1 MKDINLKDYESIRT
15 KNFKSDIIVDILSL
29 SAGLDMAINAIKE
42 GEITK
47 KAREALTDIISKSY
61 LLFTY
66 RVALQ
71 ILKEESLVDEDI
83 SVTDI
88 LIVFDTP
95 DDTHDDLIIYYKI
108 K

>member
-47 KAREALTDIISKSY
+47 KAREALTDIISQSY